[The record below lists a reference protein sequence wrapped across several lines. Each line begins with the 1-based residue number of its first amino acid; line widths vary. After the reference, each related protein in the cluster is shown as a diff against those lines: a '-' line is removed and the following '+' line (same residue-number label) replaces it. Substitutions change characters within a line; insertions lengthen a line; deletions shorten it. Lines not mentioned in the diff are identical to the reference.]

1 MDLSRFLVDF
11 DGCSLYLGGLQADFG
26 GLGCTLVTLGGLRVD
41 FDGVKLTWVN
51 LGGLGWTLGSFGV
64 TLS

>member
-1 MDLSRFLVDF
+1 M
-11 DGCSLYLGGLQADFG
+11 
-26 GLGCTLVTLGGLRVD
+26 TLGGLRVD

-51 LGGLGWTLGSFGV
+51 LGGLGWTLGSFRE